1 MIQRPANNPGGKPIH
16 AEVLAAAQRLC
27 HSEDW
32 TFKPSEVV
40 RALPYLNESSVRT
53 HIVSRCCENAPK
65 NHAHRWPYF
74 RRLDRGLYEILPAYR
89 STEPAGPSSLEGS
102 TVGSHSDNT
111 KLARQAE
118 HGNTQSAIHA
128 VVSQSEGWY
137 VAECLEVAVV
147 TQGRSLDE
155 TLANLR
161 TALALH
167 LDDEELLRTGL
178 PPAPRLLAHYEF
190 SLFAS

>member
-1 MIQRPANNPGGKPIH
+1 MARHDGNRREGKPIH

-27 HSEDW
+27 RREDW
-32 TFKPSEVV
+32 TFRPYEVV

-53 HIVSRCCENAPK
+53 HIVSRCCKNAPE

-74 RRLDRGLYEILPAYR
+74 RRVGRGVYEILPPFR
-89 STEPAGPSSLEGS
+89 RTEPDGSSTREELAA
-102 TVGSHSDNT
+102 DNPT
-111 KLARQAE
+111 GYTTAQGATE
-118 HGNTQSAIHA
+118 VDPQSAIHA
-128 VVSQSEGWY
+128 VVSESEGWY

-161 TALALH
+161 SALELH
-167 LDDEELLRTGL
+167 LGDEELARIGL
-178 PPAPRLLAHYEF
+178 PPAPRLVVNYET
-190 SLFAS
+190 SAFAA